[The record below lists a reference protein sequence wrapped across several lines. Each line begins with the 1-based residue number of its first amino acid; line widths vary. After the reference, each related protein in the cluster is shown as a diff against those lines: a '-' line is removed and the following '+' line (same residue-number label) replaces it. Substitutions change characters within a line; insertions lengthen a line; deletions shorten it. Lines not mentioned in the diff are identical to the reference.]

1 MTRRRRL
8 CYPKTAVQEDA
19 KKYRLRYLDDA
30 VLREK
35 SERVTALGATESDL
49 LKAMAE
55 IMANHRGLGLAAP
68 QVGILKRIV
77 LVHPSIL
84 PEGADDTVFVNPEVI
99 WRSDDEEVEEE
110 GCLSLLSIASPLAR
124 PARVAVKYTDVQGR
138 ERELEAEGL
147 GARALSHEIEHLD
160 GVLYIDHLSRLKRK
174 IVRDRFRKLYRELGL
189 EGR

>member
-1 MTRRRRL
+1 M
-8 CYPKTAVQEDA
+8 QEDA

>member
-1 MTRRRRL
+1 M
-8 CYPKTAVQEDA
+8 KDDV

-30 VLREK
+30 LLREK
-35 SERVTALGATESDL
+35 SERVTALGVAESDL
-49 LKAMAE
+49 LKAMAG

-68 QVGILKRIV
+68 QVGILKRVIV
-77 LVHPSIL
+77 VHPSIL
-84 PEGADDTVFVNPEVI
+84 PEGADDTVFINPEVI

-110 GCLSLLSIASPLAR
+110 GCLSLLSIASPLPRA
-124 PARVAVKYTDVQGR
+124 ARVAVKYTDAQGR

-147 GARALSHEIEHLD
+147 GARALIHEIEHLD
-160 GVLYIDHLSRLKRK
+160 GILYIDHLSRLKRK